1 LGDQKHEC
9 FQVFYSLLE
18 KEETCRHDYDSMKNV
33 REMLGKLIRS
43 VYFQLERL
51 KSFHEEAAFM
61 LTLKDGLDMRNLCM
75 VQEGHA
81 G

>member
-1 LGDQKHEC
+1 
-9 FQVFYSLLE
+9 
-18 KEETCRHDYDSMKNV
+18 MKNV